1 MTDSFPRQS
10 LLFVHGLLMPSSGH
24 QEMVVNRVEHFM
36 YFLDKQKQMEI
47 KKKKIIV
54 STYEQGKSQYK

>member
-1 MTDSFPRQS
+1 
-10 LLFVHGLLMPSSGH
+10 MPSSGH

-54 STYEQGKSQYK
+54 STYEQGKSQYKWLDFIWETK